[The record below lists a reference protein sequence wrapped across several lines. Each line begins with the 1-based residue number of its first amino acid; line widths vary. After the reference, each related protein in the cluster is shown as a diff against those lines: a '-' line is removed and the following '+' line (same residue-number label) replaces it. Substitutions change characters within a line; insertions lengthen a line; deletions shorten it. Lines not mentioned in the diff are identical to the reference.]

1 MKEHGLAAD
10 LDVILALNT
19 DRRQSLRWLAMGLAG
34 LPLLGCGGGDSVA
47 SVTSTST
54 SSGSTSGTSGASGTS
69 GTSGSGSSSTSGS
82 GTCSVIPEETAGP
95 YPGDGTNSNTSGI
108 VNVLAMSGVVRR
120 DIRASFNGASA
131 VADGVPLTI
140 KLKINNANASCGAAG
155 GFSVYLWHCDKDGNY
170 SLYSAGV
177 TNQNYLRGVQEA
189 DANGEVTFTSIY
201 PGCYSGRVPH
211 IHFEIFPSL
220 AKSSSVLNRIKTS
233 QLTFPTAISQEVYT
247 DSRYSASV
255 RNLAQISFATDNVF
269 SDGTSLQ
276 MATVTG
282 NLTEGYVASLTINVS
297 A

>member
-1 MKEHGLAAD
+1 MKEHGLVSD
-10 LDVILALNT
+10 LEAMMKLNA
-19 DRRQSLRWLAMGLAG
+19 DRRQSMRWLALGLAG
-34 LPLLGCGGGDSVA
+34 LPLIGCGGGSA
-47 SVTSTST
+47 TSSTTNSTSSSTSSTSGSSTSTGST
-54 SSGSTSGTSGASGTS
+54 SSGSS
-69 GTSGSGSSSTSGS
+69 SGSTTSSGS
-82 GTCSVIPEETAGP
+82 CSVIPEETAGP
-95 YPGDGTNSNTSGI
+95 YPGDGTNSNSSGI

-120 DIRASFNGASA
+120 DIRSSFNGATA
-131 VADGVPLTI
+131 TADGVPLTI
-140 KLKINNANASCGAAG
+140 KLKINNANANCGAAS

-170 SLYSAGV
+170 SLYSTGV

-189 DANGEVTFTSIY
+189 DTNGEVVFTSIY

-282 NLTEGYVASLTINVS
+282 NLTDGYVATLTINVS